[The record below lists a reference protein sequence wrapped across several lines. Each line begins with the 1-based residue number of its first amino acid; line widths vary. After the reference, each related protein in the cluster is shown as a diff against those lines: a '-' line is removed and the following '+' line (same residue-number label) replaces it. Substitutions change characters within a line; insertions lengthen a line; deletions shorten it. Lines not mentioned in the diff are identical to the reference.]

1 MMKNMCLWMC
11 AALLPM
17 IALSSCSSDDDN
29 TNVTSPTALYAV
41 LVPDA
46 EQPIDFTPED
56 HVLTLDNI
64 VSVQNLEE
72 TTFKLRNTEKLDSKT
87 LSNYHIWFYSEGRLL
102 FKARLHD
109 ALSNM
114 VYSGLVFTHLYTMD
128 GEATYQLA
136 FIRLIH
142 EDGTQEPE
150 LTEQEQRGIQ
160 QMLGIV
166 WKAGKLKDSSMHSF
180 YSADK

>member
-1 MMKNMCLWMC
+1 MKKLTIY
-11 AALLPM
+11 LLPLLM
-17 IALSSCSSDDDN
+17 AVMMVGCSSDDDN
-29 TNVTSPTALYAV
+29 TKVTSPTALYAV

-46 EQPIDFTPED
+46 EQPIDFMPED
-56 HVLTLDNI
+56 YVLTLDNI

-72 TTFKLRNTEKLDSKT
+72 TTFTLRNTEKLDSKT

-114 VYSGLVFTHLYTMD
+114 LYSGLVFTHLYTMD

>member
-1 MMKNMCLWMC
+1 MC
-11 AALLPM
+11 AVLLPM
-17 IALSSCSSDDDN
+17 LVMSSCSNDDDN
-29 TNVTSPTALYAV
+29 MDVTSPTALYAV

-46 EQPIDFTPED
+46 EQPIDFMPED
-56 HVLTLDNI
+56 YVLTLDNI

-72 TTFKLRNTEKLDSKT
+72 TTFTLRNTEKLDSKA
-87 LSNYHIWFYSEGRLL
+87 LSNYHIWFYSEGKLL

-128 GEATYQLA
+128 GVATYQLT

-150 LTEQEQRGIQ
+150 MTEQEQRGIQ

-166 WKAGKLKDSSMHSF
+166 WKACKLKGSSMHSF
-180 YSADK
+180 

>member
-46 EQPIDFTPED
+46 EQPIDFTSED
-56 HVLTLDNI
+56 YVLTLDNI
-64 VSVQNLEE
+64 ESVLPLED

-114 VYSGLVFTHLYTMD
+114 VCSGLVFTHFYTID
-128 GEATYQLA
+128 GVATY
-136 FIRLIH
+136 RLSFVSIIH
-142 EDGTQEPE
+142 EDGTQEPK

>member
-1 MMKNMCLWMC
+1 MKKLTIY
-11 AALLPM
+11 LLPLLM
-17 IALSSCSSDDDN
+17 AVMMVGCSSDDDN
-29 TNVTSPTALYAV
+29 MDVTSPTALYAV

-114 VYSGLVFTHLYTMD
+114 LYSGLVFTHLYTMD

>member
-1 MMKNMCLWMC
+1 MPLLMAVMMVG
-11 AALLPM
+11 
-17 IALSSCSSDDDN
+17 CSSDDDN
-29 TNVTSPTALYAV
+29 TKVTSPTALYAV

-87 LSNYHIWFYSEGRLL
+87 LSNYHIWFYSEGKLL
-102 FKARLHD
+102 FTARLHD

-114 VYSGLVFTHLYTMD
+114 AYPGLGLVFTHLYTMD
-128 GEATYQLA
+128 GEATYQLT
-136 FIRLIH
+136 FVRLIH

-150 LTEQEQRGIQ
+150 MTEQQQRGIR
-160 QMLGIV
+160 QMLDIV
-166 WKAGKLKDSSMHSF
+166 WKAGKLKDSSF